1 MNKTAGQARPF
12 PLWLYALSLAALM
25 ALAYLRVFSAGFISW
40 DDPELVLNNRDVHQ
54 LSLKAFFSGSYTG
67 NYMPLTMLAYGL
79 DWLAFHAAPRGYH
92 LVNILLHGLNALL
105 ALLLSYRL
113 FNNRWKA
120 LACAVVFCLH
130 PLQVESV
137 AWVAEA
143 KTLLF
148 SFFLLWG
155 LLAYVRYLDTR
166 KALLLYGPVMLLFV
180 LSLLSKPAAVCFPLC
195 LLCIDLIYGRA
206 VDRKAWLEKIPFFML
221 SLAFGIVAIFTQQ
234 HDRYINTSHAFEWY
248 QRLGYA
254 GYALLCYLGG
264 FVAPVKQ
271 SVIYPYPQN
280 TGTAMALGVIGLL
293 ALAAAVYL
301 LWSRKK
307 FKTAGIVFF
316 VLANLVL
323 VLQFV
328 PFGETLTADRYM
340 YLPLLGLAWLLFGV
354 LPWKENMLKGVIVAL
369 ALVLGLLTF
378 NRSRV
383 WENSIELYSDII
395 KKYPDSYVALNSL
408 GAEHMLYGN
417 TQLAYKY
424 LDKAISSSPEYYKGY
439 YNRGLLNFKANHPEE
454 AIRDFTKAIELKQYV
469 KAYVGRGNAYYRQ
482 KDLSRA
488 MADANEALRLE
499 PSNARA
505 AFLLAN
511 CYDDLNQLDK
521 ALYYYNACIS
531 ASPEESIFYMRRA
544 IVYGKQQ
551 NFQAC
556 LHDLDTCIGLK
567 PDEAEP
573 YYWRGVA
580 KVNLRQSPCND
591 FRKAYENGFP
601 EAEGALAKYCR

>member
-1 MNKTAGQARPF
+1 MVI
-12 PLWLYALSLAALM
+12 
-25 ALAYLRVFSAGFISW
+25 AYLRVFSAGFISW

-54 LSLKAFFSGSYTG
+54 FSLRAFFSGSYTG
-67 NYMPLTMLAYGL
+67 NYMPLTMLGYAL

-92 LVNILLHGLNALL
+92 LVNVLLHGLNAML
-105 ALLLSYRL
+105 ALMLSYRL
-113 FNNRWKA
+113 FKDRWKA
-120 LACAVVFCLH
+120 LACMVVFCLH

-137 AWVAEA
+137 AWVAEF

-155 LLAYVRYLDTR
+155 LLAYTRYLDTR
-166 KALLLYGPVMLLFV
+166 KPLTLYGPVMMLFI
-180 LSLLSKPAAVCFPLC
+180 LSMLSKPAAVCFPLC
-195 LLCIDLIYGRA
+195 LLCMDMVYGRRIG
-206 VDRKAWLEKIPFFML
+206 RKAWLEKIPFFIL

-234 HDRYINTSHAFEWY
+234 HDRYINTIHAFEWY

-254 GYALLCYLGG
+254 GYALMCYMGG
-264 FVAPVKQ
+264 FIAPVKQ

-280 TGTAMALGVIGLL
+280 TGTAMALGAVSLVALLAVIYFLWGRKNVKAIGLVL
-293 ALAAAVYL
+293 
-301 LWSRKK
+301 
-307 FKTAGIVFF
+307 F
-316 VLANLVL
+316 VLFNLLL
-323 VLQFV
+323 VLQIV
-328 PFGETLTADRYM
+328 PFGEALTADRYM
-340 YLPLLGLAWLLFGV
+340 YLPLLGLAWLLFGTFA
-354 LPWKENMLKGVIVAL
+354 WKENILKGASL
-369 ALVLGLLTF
+369 LLLLVLGLLTF
-378 NRSRV
+378 NRSKA
-383 WENSIELYSDII
+383 WENSIGLYSDII
-395 KKYPDSYVALNSL
+395 KNYPDSYVALNSL

-439 YNRGLLNFKANHPEE
+439 YNRGLLNFKTNHPEE

-469 KAYVGRGNAYYRQ
+469 KAYVGRGNAYYRE

-488 MADANEALRLE
+488 MADANEALRQE

-521 ALYYYNACIS
+521 ALYYYNACIAS
-531 ASPEESIFYMRRA
+531 SPEEPIFYMRRA
-544 IVYGKQQ
+544 IVRGKQQ

-556 LHDLDTCIGLK
+556 LQDLDTCIRLK
-567 PDEAEP
+567 PDEAEA

-580 KVNLRQSPCND
+580 RVNLEQDPCGD
-591 FRKAYENGFP
+591 FKEAYQNGFP
-601 EAEGALAKYCR
+601 EAGSALAKYCR

>member
-1 MNKTAGQARPF
+1 MV
-12 PLWLYALSLAALM
+12 
-25 ALAYLRVFSAGFISW
+25 LAYLRVFSAGFISW
-40 DDPELVLNNRDVHQ
+40 DDPELVLNNRDVHEF
-54 LSLKAFFSGSYTG
+54 SLRAFFSDSYTG
-67 NYMPLTMLAYGL
+67 NYMPLTMLAYAL
-79 DWLAFHAAPRGYH
+79 DWLAFHTSPRGYH
-92 LVNILLHGLNALL
+92 LVNVLLHGLNAVL
-105 ALLLSYRL
+105 AFMLSYRL
-113 FNNRWKA
+113 FKDRWKA
-120 LACAVVFCLH
+120 LACTVVFCLH

-137 AWVAEA
+137 AWVAEF

-148 SFFLLWG
+148 AFFLLWG
-155 LLAYVRYLDTR
+155 LLAYIKYLDTR
-166 KALLLYGPVMLLFV
+166 RPMALYGPVIILFI

-195 LLCIDLIYGRA
+195 LLCLDLAYGRRI
-206 VDRKAWLEKIPFFML
+206 DRKAWLEKIPFFIL
-221 SLAFGIVAIFTQQ
+221 SVAFGIATIYTQQ
-234 HDRYINTSHAFEWY
+234 HDRYINSSHAFEWY

-280 TGTAMALGVIGLL
+280 TGTAMALGAF
-293 ALAAAVYL
+293 ALAALLAVIYFL
-301 LWSRKK
+301 RSRKK
-307 FKTAGIVFF
+307 FRTMGLVLF
-316 VLANLVL
+316 VLSNLLL
-323 VLQFV
+323 VLQIV

-340 YLPLLGLAWLLFGV
+340 YLPLLGLAWLLFGTFA
-354 LPWKENMLKGVIVAL
+354 WKENILKVASLMLLIM
-369 ALVLGLLTF
+369 LGLLTF
-378 NRSRV
+378 NRSKV
-383 WENSIELYSDII
+383 WENSIGLYSDII

-424 LDKAISSSPEYYKGY
+424 LDQAISSSPAYYKGY
-439 YNRGLLNFKANHPEE
+439 YNRGLLNLKTNHGEE

-482 KDLSRA
+482 KDLSKA
-488 MADANEALRLE
+488 MADANEALRQE
-499 PSNARA
+499 PSNPRA

-531 ASPEESIFYMRRA
+531 SSPEESLFYMRRA
-544 IVYGKQQ
+544 IVRGKQQ

-556 LHDLDTCIGLK
+556 LQDLDACIKLK
-567 PDEAEP
+567 PDEAEA

-580 KVNLRQSPCND
+580 RINLKQDPCGD
-591 FRKAYENGFP
+591 FKEAYQNGFP
-601 EAEGALAKYCR
+601 EAGSALAKYCR